1 MDKIIIKMKKEV
13 SDKIIEICDRF
24 NSRSTR
30 VDC

>member
-24 NSRSTR
+24 NMRQIQ
-30 VDC
+30 